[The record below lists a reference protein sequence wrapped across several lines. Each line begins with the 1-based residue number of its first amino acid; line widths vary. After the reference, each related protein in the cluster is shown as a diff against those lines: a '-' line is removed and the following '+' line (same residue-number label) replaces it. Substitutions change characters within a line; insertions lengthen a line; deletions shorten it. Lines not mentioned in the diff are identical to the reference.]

1 MRSSSFPLSRLD
13 SLAFLAHRSFR
24 LLPSNRHQLRA
35 WNRLERVERRSENM
49 EISEVIF
56 HLRDINPGMVQAW
69 QEEFAPY
76 SNTVKIS
83 CGDIFKGAP
92 AADAIVSPA
101 NSFGFMDGG
110 IDMVYIYHF
119 GWQMQHRLQA
129 SLKADYGGELPV
141 GQAVIIETLSS
152 NDSDKKFENPEFNEG
167 KLIKYLIS
175 APTMRVPMDVIHT
188 VNAYLAF
195 RAAIR
200 AVKEH
205 NKAAENTKDQI
216 TSVLCPGLGTAVGRM
231 PPRRCAFQMRQAF
244 EICALGKKSP
254 VTDPK
259 GLSDVFRHHESM
271 LHYKINK

>member
-1 MRSSSFPLSRLD
+1 MD
-13 SLAFLAHRSFR
+13 
-24 LLPSNRHQLRA
+24 
-35 WNRLERVERRSENM
+35 
-49 EISEVIF
+49 ISKVIF
-56 HLRDINPGMVQAW
+56 HLRDIKAEMVDAW

-110 IDMVYIYHF
+110 IDMVYINHF

-129 SLKADYGGELPV
+129 FLKQNHDGELPV
-141 GQAVIIETLSS
+141 GLAVIIDTLSPDD
-152 NDSDKKFENPEFNEG
+152 NEKKFKNPEFNEG

-175 APTMRVPMDVIHT
+175 TPTMRIPMNVSDT

-195 RAAIR
+195 RAVIR

-205 NKAAENTKDQI
+205 NKAEQNTQNQI

-244 EICALGKKSP
+244 EICALEMKSSLKN
-254 VTDPK
+254 PK
-259 GLSDVFRHHESM
+259 ALGDVWQHHESM
-271 LHYKINK
+271 QHYKTKL